1 MAGFA
6 LHHEL
11 ELDVEAGIPAR
22 EVLQNA
28 TLNAARIMSLDKDLG
43 SIAPGKLAD
52 LVLVN
57 GNPADH
63 ISDIRKTVLVVKDGV
78 VYKPAELYTE
88 LGVTP

>member
-1 MAGFA
+1 
-6 LHHEL
+6 
-11 ELDVEAGIPAR
+11 V
-22 EVLQNA
+22 
-28 TLNAARIMSLDKDLG
+28 
-43 SIAPGKLAD
+43 
-52 LVLVN
+52 VN